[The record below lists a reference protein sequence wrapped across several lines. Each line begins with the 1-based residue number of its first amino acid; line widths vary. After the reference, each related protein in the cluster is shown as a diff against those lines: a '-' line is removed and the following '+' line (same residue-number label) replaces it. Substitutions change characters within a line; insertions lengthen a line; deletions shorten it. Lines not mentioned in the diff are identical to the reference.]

1 MVGEKSKSIVS
12 GISMLREGKTSIA
25 GHGSSVLPLMS
36 SEGSDGA
43 NNKTQMS

>member
-1 MVGEKSKSIVS
+1 MVGGKSKSIVS
-12 GISMLREGKTSIA
+12 GKSMISEGKTSIA

-43 NNKTQMS
+43 NNNTQMS